1 MKGHTGGTFS
11 MGKGSIY
18 STSGAQK
25 LVTRSSTECELV
37 GAHDILPQIL
47 WTANFLKAQGH
58 EISESILYQDNLSA
72 MFLEKNGRASSSK
85 RTRHMNLRYFF
96 IKDQID
102 NKDLVIEHCPTGEM
116 LADFFTKPLQGQLF
130 FKFRDAI
137 MNIDPSCKHHSSHRS
152 VLDPKDPEKIR
163 SYKDALIGL

>member
-1 MKGHTGGTFS
+1 
-11 MGKGSIY
+11 
-18 STSGAQK
+18 
-25 LVTRSSTECELV
+25 
-37 GAHDILPQIL
+37 
-47 WTANFLKAQGH
+47 
-58 EISESILYQDNLSA
+58 

-116 LADFFTKPLQGQLF
+116 LVDFFTKPLQGQLF

-137 MNIDPSCKHHSSHRS
+137 MNIDH
-152 VLDPKDPEKIR
+152 
-163 SYKDALIGL
+163 